1 MLVRAAVM
9 RRPNRGDVAAAL
21 GELLS
26 TDILPRMRA
35 VEPLAMQPPN
45 AFRQQHCYTRDVT
58 KVLERHGEALRVL
71 YDFYAHGTGGG
82 ANAFKDKSLLGMDEW
97 MSLLHDFDLLD
108 TQLTERDAT
117 RCFVYARLRAIKE
130 STTKGRA
137 KLLQLSFE
145 DSLEAIVRLATF
157 KALPTDADVRGE
169 YVAPPRR
176 SHGKRRSHDKSMEPS
191 PAPTATTAAAL
202 ADPTE
207 SADDAGAGSRSLDT
221 LIEAEEEEEEATDTD
236 AGAAPAPAAGSS
248 APAAAQR
255 LMIDGHT
262 WAAKCKKHRA
272 ADGGELMLKLQAE
285 GTQTWAAFLEMR
297 RPASPGLPQLQPT
310 ARAVDCLCC
319 FLVRTV
325 HSVIPDDIA
334 ASDRTE
340 LRLTPRHVKRFS
352 NAGAKRSRPTAKM
365 TDSGF

>member
-1 MLVRAAVM
+1 MGGGPGEADDHGAGAVARLPVAAVDVQPARSSRGRWVVDDMYVPLMAELKQCARGDLHGRAEEARDPHVVAIRAWVGLRAAV
-9 RRPNRGDVAAAL
+9 
-21 GELLS
+21 
-26 TDILPRMRA
+26 
-35 VEPLAMQPPN
+35 EP
-45 AFRQQHCYTRDVT
+45 V
-58 KVLERHGEALRVL
+58 
-71 YDFYAHGTGGG
+71 
-82 ANAFKDKSLLGMDEW
+82 
-97 MSLLHDFDLLD
+97 
-108 TQLTERDAT
+108 
-117 RCFVYARLRAIKE
+117 
-130 STTKGRA
+130 
-137 KLLQLSFE
+137 
-145 DSLEAIVRLATF
+145 
-157 KALPTDADVRGE
+157 PTDADVRGE